1 MAAAKPN
8 QHGYRGVSTKWTSG
22 NLQFSDTS
30 GNAIMVLDATNRKI
44 AGINMIG
51 NGAAVAETYAATVS
65 IDTTKGFH
73 RIAGSNATAAASTFN
88 ASTTGNDGDELMIEV
103 TSDSGGTCTIT
114 FGTHFKPSGTLAV
127 TLSHYASVWFI
138 SDGTNWKEQ
147 GRSAIIAS

>member
-8 QHGYRGVSTKWTSG
+8 QHGYRSVSTKWSSG
-22 NLQFSDTS
+22 NLQFLDSS
-30 GNAIMVLDATNRKI
+30 GNVIATFDAANRKLT
-44 AGINMIG
+44 ALSMVG

-65 IDTTKGFH
+65 VDTTKGFH
-73 RIAGSNATAAASTFN
+73 RIAGSNGTSATATYN
-88 ASTTGNDGDELMIEV
+88 ASTTGADGDELMIET

-114 FGTHFKPSGTLAV
+114 FGTHFKSQGTLAV
-127 TLSHYASVWFI
+127 TASHYASVWFI